1 MTANFIPG
9 PRDFAAYL
17 YKIRYCVFAVVA
29 LMLFSF
35 TLGAAFAI
43 TMPGEAM
50 QVMKLIST
58 QFGDL
63 KDQAA
68 FDLMVSL
75 FLHNALICALMAVL
89 GLALGI
95 ITLLLVFD
103 NGLMI
108 GLIGTVAA
116 GRSGLPVTLAALL
129 PHGIVEIPAMA
140 LSAAIGLY
148 LGYCILLSLFGR
160 RMNVT
165 HEILDSARMFV
176 AWILPMLL
184 VAAFLESFVTT
195 ALVNF
200 LTH

>member
-1 MTANFIPG
+1 MMANLVPG

-17 YKIRYCVFAVVA
+17 HKIRYFILAIAA
-29 LMLFSF
+29 LMIFSF
-35 TLGAAFAI
+35 VLGAAFAI
-43 TMPGEAM
+43 TMPDQA
-50 QVMKLIST
+50 QQIMKLIAG
-58 QFGDL
+58 QFEGFR
-63 KDQAA
+63 DQAA
-68 FDLMVSL
+68 FDLMISL

-95 ITLLLVFD
+95 ITLLIIFD

-116 GRSGLPVTLAALL
+116 GRTGLPVTIAAFL
-129 PHGIVEIPAMA
+129 PHGIVEIPAMG

-160 RMNVT
+160 RMDVAR
-165 HEILDSARMFV
+165 EITESARMFV

-184 VAAFLESFVTT
+184 VAAFVESYVTT
-195 ALVNF
+195 ALVYF
-200 LTH
+200 LTR